1 MAKCIVVADDLT
13 GANATGV
20 LLKKNGF
27 DTLTLLHSSIG
38 SAGSVG
44 ECDCLVFPTD
54 SRSVSPEE
62 AYHRVREALV
72 TLPGPETLGMRAI
85 SRSQALKSCW
95 ALTCILPRIWPI
107 RPPSW
112 ETRA

>member
-54 SRSVSPEE
+54 MGSIVSGMGNN
-62 AYHRVREALV
+62 AFYLRKRLL
-72 TLPGPETLGMRAI
+72 LP
-85 SRSQALKSCW
+85 
-95 ALTCILPRIWPI
+95 
-107 RPPSW
+107 
-112 ETRA
+112 